1 MTLKGR
7 VWRVAGFLVG
17 LVVGATGAFIGL
29 RQHNYSWMEL
39 KREGPGFLLMG
50 KALDADLPLPHTTPP
65 TGQAKFLN
73 RGTGKGTE
81 FGYLVKTKTDKLD
94 VSRIPEKY
102 FAVVYSAHLEFTLK
116 DADGF
121 VPLTTNSPSLELW
134 SGREN
139 ILQGIAE
146 HPIPDTA
153 VERTKSIFVRLVA
166 DECETCRL

>member
-1 MTLKGR
+1 MRKEL
-7 VWRVAGFLVG
+7 GFLVG
-17 LVVGATGAFIGL
+17 VVVGATGAFIGL

-39 KREGPGFLLMG
+39 KREGSGFLLMG
-50 KALDADLPLPHTTPP
+50 EALDADLPLPHTTPP

-73 RGTGKGTE
+73 RGTDKGTE
-81 FGYLVKTKTDKLD
+81 LGYLVKTNTDKPD
-94 VSRIPEKY
+94 VNKIPEKY
-102 FAVVYSAHLEFTLK
+102 QIFAVVYAAHLEFTLK

-121 VPLTTNSPSLELW
+121 VLLTTNSPSVELW

-146 HPIPDTA
+146 DPIPDVS

-166 DECETCRL
+166 DKCETCRP